1 MDRLTSM
8 RIFTRVVDL
17 CSYSA
22 VASEEGISAQMVGK
36 HVLGL
41 EQWLG
46 GKLFHKTTR
55 QQTLTELGQLFLAR
69 CQRVLEELALTES
82 LTQNLLAEPAGRLR
96 IAAPLSFGHH
106 RLVPLLPA
114 FLDRYPKLEVDLQ
127 LTPRW
132 VDLVEE
138 GFDAAIRTLRPQ
150 DEALI
155 ASPLLTQHYRLC
167 AAPDYLNRHGV
178 PRHPADLAHHQ
189 CLHGNWG
196 EHERWQ
202 FVGGDGQS
210 EEVRVAS
217 RLRINHWPALLTAA
231 LSGAGITCSPP
242 DRCVT
247 ISPRG
252 VCCRCLA
259 TIKARPRPS
268 TSSIRRRGG
277 RCSRSPCWGIFWPNP
292 CKLSPS
298 LNNRL
303 HIFATAL
310 NHRT

>member
-8 RIFTRVVDL
+8 RIFTQVVDL
-17 CSYSA
+17 GSYSA

-82 LTQNLLAEPAGRLR
+82 LTQNLLAEPAWLR

-114 FLDRYPKLEVDLQ
+114 FIDRYPKLDLDLQ

-155 ASPLLTQHYRLC
+155 ARPLLTQHYRLC

-178 PRHPADLAHHQ
+178 PRHPADLALHQ

-202 FVGGDGQS
+202 FVGEDGQS

-231 LSGAGITCSPP
+231 ISGAGITLQPAEQVREHIAAGRLLPLLGRYQSPAKILYFIYP
-242 DRCVT
+242 AARRQVLKITLLGDF
-247 ISPRG
+247 
-252 VCCRCLA
+252 LA
-259 TIKARPRPS
+259 E
-268 TSSIRRRGG
+268 
-277 RCSRSPCWGIFWPNP
+277 
-292 CKLSPS
+292 S
-298 LNNRL
+298 LQ
-303 HIFATAL
+303 AESEPE
-310 NHRT
+310 

>member
-8 RIFTRVVDL
+8 RIFTRVVEL
-17 CSYSA
+17 GSYSA
-22 VASEEGISAQMVGK
+22 VANEQGISAQMVGK
-36 HVLGL
+36 HVQGL

-69 CQRVLEELALTES
+69 CQRVLEEMTLTES

-114 FLDRYPKLEVDLQ
+114 FLDRYPKLDVDLQ

-132 VDLVEE
+132 VDMVEE

-155 ASPLLTQHYRLC
+155 ARPLLTQHYRLC
-167 AAPDYLNRHGV
+167 AAPDYLSRHGL
-178 PRHPADLAHHQ
+178 PRHPADLARHQ

-196 EHERWQ
+196 DHERWQ
-202 FVGGDGQS
+202 FVGEDGQR
-210 EEVRVAS
+210 EEVRVGS

-231 LSGAGITCSPP
+231 LAGAG
-242 DRCVT
+242 VT
-247 ISPRG
+247 LQPAEQVREHIAAGRLLPLLSHYQTPAKTLYFIYPAARRQVLKIALLG
-252 VCCRCLA
+252 DFLA
-259 TIKARPRPS
+259 E
-268 TSSIRRRGG
+268 
-277 RCSRSPCWGIFWPNP
+277 
-292 CKLSPS
+292 S
-298 LNNRL
+298 LQSEL
-303 HIFATAL
+303 DAE
-310 NHRT
+310 

>member
-8 RIFTRVVDL
+8 RIFTRVVAL
-17 CSYSA
+17 GSYSA

-55 QQTLTELGQLFLAR
+55 QQSLTELGQLFLAR

-114 FLDRYPKLEVDLQ
+114 FLDRYPKLDLDLQ

-155 ASPLLTQHYRLC
+155 ARPLLTQHYRLC

-178 PRHPADLAHHQ
+178 PRHPADLALHQ

-202 FVGGDGQS
+202 FVGEDGQS

-231 LSGAGITCSPP
+231 LSGAGITLQPAEQVREHIAAGRLLPLLGNYQSPAKTLYFIYP
-242 DRCVT
+242 AARRQVLKITLLGDF
-247 ISPRG
+247 
-252 VCCRCLA
+252 LA
-259 TIKARPRPS
+259 E
-268 TSSIRRRGG
+268 
-277 RCSRSPCWGIFWPNP
+277 
-292 CKLSPS
+292 S
-298 LNNRL
+298 LQVGPEPE
-303 HIFATAL
+303 
-310 NHRT
+310 

>member
-8 RIFTRVVDL
+8 RIFTRVVEL
-17 CSYSA
+17 GSYSA
-22 VASEEGISAQMVGK
+22 VANEQGISAQMVGK

-69 CQRVLEELALTES
+69 CERVLEELALTES

-114 FLDRYPKLEVDLQ
+114 FLARYPKLDLDLQ

-155 ASPLLTQHYRLC
+155 ARPLLIQYYRLC

-178 PRHPADLAHHQ
+178 PRHPADLARHQ

-196 EHERWQ
+196 DHERWQ
-202 FVGGDGQS
+202 FVGEDGQS

-231 LSGAGITCSPP
+231 LAGAGITLQPAEQVRDHIAAGRLRP
-242 DRCVT
+242 LLGHYQTPAKTLYFIYPAARRQVLKITLLGDF
-247 ISPRG
+247 
-252 VCCRCLA
+252 LA
-259 TIKARPRPS
+259 E
-268 TSSIRRRGG
+268 
-277 RCSRSPCWGIFWPNP
+277 
-292 CKLSPS
+292 S
-298 LNNRL
+298 LQ
-303 HIFATAL
+303 AESEAE
-310 NHRT
+310 

>member
-17 CSYSA
+17 GSYSA
-22 VASEEGISAQMVGK
+22 VANEQGISAQMVGK

-82 LTQNLLAEPAGRLR
+82 LTQHLLAEPAGRLR
-96 IAAPLSFGHH
+96 IAAPLNFGHH

-114 FLDRYPKLEVDLQ
+114 FLDRYPKLELDLQ

-155 ASPLLTQHYRLC
+155 ARPLLTQHYRLC
-167 AAPDYLNRHGV
+167 AAPAYLARHGV
-178 PRHPADLAHHQ
+178 PRQPADLASHQ

-202 FVGGDGQS
+202 FVGEDGQS

-231 LSGAGITCSPP
+231 LAGAGITLQPA
-242 DRCVT
+242 DQVRDH
-247 ISPRG
+247 IAMG
-252 VCCRCLA
+252 
-259 TIKARPRPS
+259 
-268 TSSIRRRGG
+268 
-277 RCSRSPCWGIFWPNP
+277 
-292 CKLSPS
+292 
-298 LNNRL
+298 RL
-303 HIFATAL
+303 HPLLSHYRIPAKTLYFIYPAARRQVLKITLLGDFLAEAL
-310 NHRT
+310 ADKSPQPA

>member
-17 CSYSA
+17 GSYSA

-114 FLDRYPKLEVDLQ
+114 FLDRYPKLDLDLQ

-155 ASPLLTQHYRLC
+155 ARPLLTQHYRLC

-178 PRHPADLAHHQ
+178 PRHPADLARHQ

-202 FVGGDGQS
+202 FVGEDGQS

-231 LSGAGITCSPP
+231 LSGAG
-242 DRCVT
+242 
-247 ISPRG
+247 
-252 VCCRCLA
+252 
-259 TIKARPRPS
+259 
-268 TSSIRRRGG
+268 
-277 RCSRSPCWGIFWPNP
+277 
-292 CKLSPS
+292 
-298 LNNRL
+298 
-303 HIFATAL
+303 
-310 NHRT
+310 

>member
-17 CSYSA
+17 GSYSS
-22 VASEEGISAQMVGK
+22 VASEQGISAQMVGK

-114 FLDRYPKLEVDLQ
+114 FLDRYPKLDLDLQ

-150 DEALI
+150 DETLI
-155 ASPLLTQHYRLC
+155 ARPLLTLHYRLC

-178 PRHPADLAHHQ
+178 PRHPADLARHQ

-202 FVGGDGQS
+202 FVGEGGQS

-231 LSGAGITCSPP
+231 LSGAGITLQPAEQVREHIASGRLLPLLGRYQSPAKTLYFIYP
-242 DRCVT
+242 AARRQVLKITLLGDF
-247 ISPRG
+247 
-252 VCCRCLA
+252 LA
-259 TIKARPRPS
+259 E
-268 TSSIRRRGG
+268 
-277 RCSRSPCWGIFWPNP
+277 
-292 CKLSPS
+292 S
-298 LNNRL
+298 LQ
-303 HIFATAL
+303 AEPEPE
-310 NHRT
+310 

>member
-17 CSYSA
+17 GSYSA
-22 VASEEGISAQMVGK
+22 VANEQGISAQMVGK
-36 HVLGL
+36 HVQGL

-82 LTQNLLAEPAGRLR
+82 LTQHLLAEPAGRLR

-114 FLDRYPKLEVDLQ
+114 FLDRYPRLEVELQ

-155 ASPLLTQHYRLC
+155 ARPLLTQHYRLC
-167 AAPDYLNRHGV
+167 AAPAYLARHGV
-178 PRHPADLAHHQ
+178 PRQPADLASHQ

-202 FVGGDGQS
+202 FVGGDGQN

-231 LSGAGITCSPP
+231 LSGAGISLQPADQVQEHIAAGRLLPLLDTYRTPDKTLHFIYSAARRQVLKITLLGDFLAEALADKSPQP
-242 DRCVT
+242 
-247 ISPRG
+247 
-252 VCCRCLA
+252 A
-259 TIKARPRPS
+259 
-268 TSSIRRRGG
+268 
-277 RCSRSPCWGIFWPNP
+277 
-292 CKLSPS
+292 
-298 LNNRL
+298 
-303 HIFATAL
+303 
-310 NHRT
+310 

>member
-1 MDRLTSM
+1 M
-8 RIFTRVVDL
+8 RIFTWVVDL
-17 CSYSA
+17 GSYSA

-114 FLDRYPKLEVDLQ
+114 FLDRNPKLDLDLQ

-155 ASPLLTQHYRLC
+155 ARPLLTQHYRLC

-178 PRHPADLAHHQ
+178 PRHPADLVRHQ

-202 FVGGDGQS
+202 FVGEDGQS

-231 LSGAGITCSPP
+231 LSGAGITLQPAEQVREHIAAGRLLPLLGRYQSPAKILYFIYP
-242 DRCVT
+242 AARRQVLKITLLGDF
-247 ISPRG
+247 
-252 VCCRCLA
+252 LA
-259 TIKARPRPS
+259 E
-268 TSSIRRRGG
+268 
-277 RCSRSPCWGIFWPNP
+277 
-292 CKLSPS
+292 S
-298 LNNRL
+298 L
-303 HIFATAL
+303 
-310 NHRT
+310 

>member
-8 RIFTRVVDL
+8 RIFTQVVDL
-17 CSYSA
+17 GSYSA

-114 FLDRYPKLEVDLQ
+114 FLDRYPRLDLDLQ

-155 ASPLLTQHYRLC
+155 ARPLLTQHYRLC

-178 PRHPADLAHHQ
+178 PRHPADLARHQ

-202 FVGGDGQS
+202 FVGEDGQS

-217 RLRINHWPALLTAA
+217 RLRINHGPALLTAA
-231 LSGAGITCSPP
+231 LSGAGITLQPAEQVRDYLAAGRLLPLLGRYQSPAKTLYFIYP
-242 DRCVT
+242 AARRQVLKITLLGDF
-247 ISPRG
+247 
-252 VCCRCLA
+252 LA
-259 TIKARPRPS
+259 E
-268 TSSIRRRGG
+268 
-277 RCSRSPCWGIFWPNP
+277 
-292 CKLSPS
+292 S
-298 LNNRL
+298 LQ
-303 HIFATAL
+303 AEPESE
-310 NHRT
+310 

>member
-17 CSYSA
+17 GSYSA
-22 VASEEGISAQMVGK
+22 VASEAGISAQMVGK

-69 CQRVLEELALTES
+69 SQRVLEELALTES

-155 ASPLLTQHYRLC
+155 ARPLLTQHYRLC

-178 PRHPADLAHHQ
+178 PRHPADLARHQ

-202 FVGGDGQS
+202 FVGEDGQS
-210 EEVRVAS
+210 EEVRVTS

-231 LSGAGITCSPP
+231 LSGAGITLQPAEQVREHIAAGRLLPLLGRYQSPAKTLYFIYP
-242 DRCVT
+242 AARRQVLKITLLGDF
-247 ISPRG
+247 
-252 VCCRCLA
+252 LA
-259 TIKARPRPS
+259 E
-268 TSSIRRRGG
+268 
-277 RCSRSPCWGIFWPNP
+277 
-292 CKLSPS
+292 S
-298 LNNRL
+298 LQ
-303 HIFATAL
+303 AESEPE
-310 NHRT
+310 

>member
-17 CSYSA
+17 GSYSA
-22 VASEEGISAQMVGK
+22 VANEQGISAQMVGK
-36 HVLGL
+36 HVQGL

-82 LTQNLLAEPAGRLR
+82 LTQSLLAEPAGRLR
-96 IAAPLSFGHH
+96 ITAPLSFGHH

-155 ASPLLTQHYRLC
+155 ARPLLTQHYRLC
-167 AAPDYLNRHGV
+167 AAPAYLARHGV
-178 PRHPADLAHHQ
+178 PRQPADLASHQ

-202 FVGGDGQS
+202 FVGEDGQS

-231 LSGAGITCSPP
+231 LTGAGISLQPAEQVRDHIAAGRLLPLLDTYRIP
-242 DRCVT
+242 DKTLHFIYPAARRQVLKIT
-247 ISPRG
+247 LLG
-252 VCCRCLA
+252 DFLA
-259 TIKARPRPS
+259 D
-268 TSSIRRRGG
+268 
-277 RCSRSPCWGIFWPNP
+277 
-292 CKLSPS
+292 S
-298 LNNRL
+298 LQ
-303 HIFATAL
+303 AEPEPE
-310 NHRT
+310 

>member
-17 CSYSA
+17 GSYSA

-114 FLDRYPKLEVDLQ
+114 FLDRYPKLDLDLQ

-155 ASPLLTQHYRLC
+155 ARPLLTQHYRLC

-178 PRHPADLAHHQ
+178 PRHPADLVRHQ

-202 FVGGDGQS
+202 FVGEDGQS

-231 LSGAGITCSPP
+231 LSGAGITLQPAEQVRDHIAAGRLLPLLGRYQSPAKTLYFIYP
-242 DRCVT
+242 AARRQVLKITLLGDF
-247 ISPRG
+247 
-252 VCCRCLA
+252 LA
-259 TIKARPRPS
+259 E
-268 TSSIRRRGG
+268 
-277 RCSRSPCWGIFWPNP
+277 
-292 CKLSPS
+292 S
-298 LNNRL
+298 LQAGL
-303 HIFATAL
+303 EPE
-310 NHRT
+310 

>member
-8 RIFTRVVDL
+8 RIFTRVVDFG
-17 CSYSA
+17 SYSA

-114 FLDRYPKLEVDLQ
+114 FLDRYPKLDLDLQ

-138 GFDAAIRTLRPQ
+138 GVDAAIRTLRPQ

-155 ASPLLTQHYRLC
+155 ARPLLTQHYRLC

-178 PRHPADLAHHQ
+178 PRHPADLARHQ

-202 FVGGDGQS
+202 FVGEDGQS

-231 LSGAGITCSPP
+231 LSGAGITLQPAEQVREHIASGRLLPLLGRYQSPAKTLYFIYPAARRQVLKITLLGDFLAESLQAGP
-242 DRCVT
+242 D
-247 ISPRG
+247 PE
-252 VCCRCLA
+252 
-259 TIKARPRPS
+259 
-268 TSSIRRRGG
+268 
-277 RCSRSPCWGIFWPNP
+277 
-292 CKLSPS
+292 
-298 LNNRL
+298 
-303 HIFATAL
+303 
-310 NHRT
+310 

>member
-17 CSYSA
+17 GSYSA
-22 VASEEGISAQMVGK
+22 VANEQGISAQMVGK
-36 HVLGL
+36 HMQGL

-55 QQTLTELGQLFLAR
+55 QQILTELGQLFLAR

-114 FLDRYPKLEVDLQ
+114 FLDRYPRLELDLQ

-155 ASPLLTQHYRLC
+155 ARPLLTQHYRLC
-167 AAPDYLNRHGV
+167 AAPDYLARHGV
-178 PRHPADLAHHQ
+178 PRQPADLARHQ

-202 FVGGDGQS
+202 FVGENGQS
-210 EEVRVAS
+210 EEVRVTS

-231 LSGAGITCSPP
+231 LSGAGITLQPAEQVQGHIAAGLLLPLLDTYRIPDKTLHFIYPAARRQVLKITLLGDFLAEALADKSPQP
-242 DRCVT
+242 
-247 ISPRG
+247 
-252 VCCRCLA
+252 A
-259 TIKARPRPS
+259 
-268 TSSIRRRGG
+268 
-277 RCSRSPCWGIFWPNP
+277 
-292 CKLSPS
+292 
-298 LNNRL
+298 
-303 HIFATAL
+303 
-310 NHRT
+310 

>member
-17 CSYSA
+17 GSYSA

-36 HVLGL
+36 HVQGL

-55 QQTLTELGQLFLAR
+55 QQALTELGQLFLAR

-82 LTQNLLAEPAGRLR
+82 LTQHLLAEPAGRLR

-150 DEALI
+150 DEARI
-155 ASPLLTQHYRLC
+155 ARPLLTQRYRLC
-167 AAPDYLNRHGV
+167 AAPDYLARHGV
-178 PRHPADLAHHQ
+178 PRQPADLARHQ

-231 LSGAGITCSPP
+231 LAGAGISLQPADQVQGHIAAGRLLPLLDTYRIPDKTLHFIYPAARRQVLKITLLGDFLAEALADKSPQP
-242 DRCVT
+242 
-247 ISPRG
+247 
-252 VCCRCLA
+252 A
-259 TIKARPRPS
+259 
-268 TSSIRRRGG
+268 
-277 RCSRSPCWGIFWPNP
+277 
-292 CKLSPS
+292 
-298 LNNRL
+298 
-303 HIFATAL
+303 
-310 NHRT
+310 

>member
-8 RIFTRVVDL
+8 RIFTRVVAL
-17 CSYSA
+17 GSYSA

-55 QQTLTELGQLFLAR
+55 QQSLTELGQLFLAR

-114 FLDRYPKLEVDLQ
+114 FLDRYPKLDLDLQ

-155 ASPLLTQHYRLC
+155 ARPLLTQHYRLC

-178 PRHPADLAHHQ
+178 PRHPADLARHQ

-202 FVGGDGQS
+202 FVGEDGQS

-231 LSGAGITCSPP
+231 LSGAGITLQPAEQVREHIAAGRLLPLLGRYQSPAKTLYFIYP
-242 DRCVT
+242 AARRQVLKITLLGDF
-247 ISPRG
+247 
-252 VCCRCLA
+252 LA
-259 TIKARPRPS
+259 E
-268 TSSIRRRGG
+268 
-277 RCSRSPCWGIFWPNP
+277 
-292 CKLSPS
+292 S
-298 LNNRL
+298 LQ
-303 HIFATAL
+303 AGPEPE
-310 NHRT
+310 

>member
-17 CSYSA
+17 GSYSA
-22 VASEEGISAQMVGK
+22 VASEEGISAQMVSK

-114 FLDRYPKLEVDLQ
+114 FLDRYPKLDLDLQ

-155 ASPLLTQHYRLC
+155 ARPLLTQHYRLC
-167 AAPDYLNRHGV
+167 ATPDYLNRHGV
-178 PRHPADLAHHQ
+178 PRHPADLVRHQ

-202 FVGGDGQS
+202 FVGEDGQS

-231 LSGAGITCSPP
+231 LSGAGITLQPAEQVREHIASGRLLPLLGRYQNP
-242 DRCVT
+242 AKTLYFIYPAARRQVLKITLLGDF
-247 ISPRG
+247 
-252 VCCRCLA
+252 LA
-259 TIKARPRPS
+259 E
-268 TSSIRRRGG
+268 
-277 RCSRSPCWGIFWPNP
+277 
-292 CKLSPS
+292 S
-298 LNNRL
+298 LQ
-303 HIFATAL
+303 AGPEPE
-310 NHRT
+310 

>member
-17 CSYSA
+17 GSYSA
-22 VASEEGISAQMVGK
+22 VASEAGISAQMVGK

-114 FLDRYPKLEVDLQ
+114 FLDRYPKLDLDLQ

-155 ASPLLTQHYRLC
+155 ARPLLTQHYRLC

-178 PRHPADLAHHQ
+178 PRHPADLARHQ

-202 FVGGDGQS
+202 FVGEDGQS

-231 LSGAGITCSPP
+231 LSGAGITLQPAEQVREHIAAGRLLPLLGRYQSPAKTLYFIYP
-242 DRCVT
+242 AARRQVLKITLLGDF
-247 ISPRG
+247 
-252 VCCRCLA
+252 LA
-259 TIKARPRPS
+259 E
-268 TSSIRRRGG
+268 
-277 RCSRSPCWGIFWPNP
+277 
-292 CKLSPS
+292 S
-298 LNNRL
+298 LQ
-303 HIFATAL
+303 AGPEPE
-310 NHRT
+310 

>member
-17 CSYSA
+17 GSYSA
-22 VASEEGISAQMVGK
+22 VASEQGISPQMVGK
-36 HVLGL
+36 HVQG
-41 EQWLG
+41 LG

-82 LTQNLLAEPAGRLR
+82 LTQHLLAEPAGRLR

-114 FLDRYPKLEVDLQ
+114 FLDRYPRLEVDLQ

-155 ASPLLTQHYRLC
+155 ARPLLTQHYRLC
-167 AAPDYLNRHGV
+167 AAPAYLARHGV
-178 PRHPADLAHHQ
+178 PRQPADLASHQ

-231 LSGAGITCSPP
+231 LAGAGISLQPAKQVQEHIAAGRLLPLLDTYRIPDKTLHFIYPAARRQVLKITLLGDFLAEALADKSPQP
-242 DRCVT
+242 
-247 ISPRG
+247 
-252 VCCRCLA
+252 A
-259 TIKARPRPS
+259 
-268 TSSIRRRGG
+268 
-277 RCSRSPCWGIFWPNP
+277 
-292 CKLSPS
+292 
-298 LNNRL
+298 
-303 HIFATAL
+303 
-310 NHRT
+310 

>member
-8 RIFTRVVDL
+8 RIFTRVVEL
-17 CSYSA
+17 GSYSA
-22 VASEEGISAQMVGK
+22 VANEQGISAQMVGK
-36 HVLGL
+36 HVQGL

-69 CQRVLEELALTES
+69 CQRVLEEMALTES

-114 FLDRYPKLEVDLQ
+114 FLDRYPKLDVDLQ

-155 ASPLLTQHYRLC
+155 ARPLLTQHYRLC
-167 AAPDYLNRHGV
+167 AAPDYLFRHGL
-178 PRHPADLAHHQ
+178 PRHPADLARHQ

-196 EHERWQ
+196 DHERWQ
-202 FVGGDGQS
+202 FVGEDGQR
-210 EEVRVAS
+210 EEVRVGS

-231 LSGAGITCSPP
+231 LAGAG
-242 DRCVT
+242 VT
-247 ISPRG
+247 LQPAEQVREHIAAGRLLPLLSHYQTPAKTLYFIYPAARRQVLKIALLG
-252 VCCRCLA
+252 DFLA
-259 TIKARPRPS
+259 E
-268 TSSIRRRGG
+268 
-277 RCSRSPCWGIFWPNP
+277 
-292 CKLSPS
+292 S
-298 LNNRL
+298 LQSEL
-303 HIFATAL
+303 DAE
-310 NHRT
+310 

>member
-17 CSYSA
+17 GSYSA
-22 VASEEGISAQMVGK
+22 VASEAGISAQMVGK

-114 FLDRYPKLEVDLQ
+114 FLDRYPKLDLDLQ

-138 GFDAAIRTLRPQ
+138 GVDAAIRTLRPQ

-155 ASPLLTQHYRLC
+155 ARPLLTQHYRLC

-178 PRHPADLAHHQ
+178 PRHPADLALHQ

-202 FVGGDGQS
+202 FVGEDGQS

-231 LSGAGITCSPP
+231 LSGAGITLQPAEQVREHIAAGRLLPLLGRYQSPAKTLYFIYP
-242 DRCVT
+242 AARRQVLKITLLGDF
-247 ISPRG
+247 
-252 VCCRCLA
+252 LA
-259 TIKARPRPS
+259 E
-268 TSSIRRRGG
+268 
-277 RCSRSPCWGIFWPNP
+277 
-292 CKLSPS
+292 S
-298 LNNRL
+298 LQ
-303 HIFATAL
+303 AESEPE
-310 NHRT
+310 

>member
-1 MDRLTSM
+1 M
-8 RIFTRVVDL
+8 RIFTQVVDL
-17 CSYSA
+17 GSYSA

-69 CQRVLEELALTES
+69 CQRVQEEMALTES

-155 ASPLLTQHYRLC
+155 ARPLLTQHYRLC

-178 PRHPADLAHHQ
+178 PRHPADLARHQ

-202 FVGGDGQS
+202 FVGEDGQS

-231 LSGAGITCSPP
+231 LSGAGITLQPAEQVRDHIAAGRLLPLLGRYQSPAKTLYFIYP
-242 DRCVT
+242 AARRQVLKITLLGDF
-247 ISPRG
+247 
-252 VCCRCLA
+252 LA
-259 TIKARPRPS
+259 E
-268 TSSIRRRGG
+268 
-277 RCSRSPCWGIFWPNP
+277 
-292 CKLSPS
+292 S
-298 LNNRL
+298 LQ
-303 HIFATAL
+303 AGPEPE
-310 NHRT
+310 

>member
-1 MDRLTSM
+1 MCRDWS
-8 RIFTRVVDL
+8 
-17 CSYSA
+17 S
-22 VASEEGISAQMVGK
+22 G
-36 HVLGL
+36 
-41 EQWLG
+41 WW

-55 QQTLTELGQLFLAR
+55 QQALTELGLLFLAR
-69 CQRVLEELALTES
+69 CERVLEELALTES

-114 FLDRYPKLEVDLQ
+114 FLDSYPKLEVDLQ

-150 DEALI
+150 DETLI
-155 ASPLLTQHYRLC
+155 ARPLLTQHYRLC
-167 AAPDYLNRHGV
+167 AAPDYLARHGV
-178 PRHPADLAHHQ
+178 PRQPADLASHQ

-210 EEVRVAS
+210 EEVRVVS

-231 LSGAGITCSPP
+231 LAGAGISLQPADQVQEHIAAGRLLPLLDTYRIPDKTLHFIYPAARRQVLKITLLGDFLAEALADKSPQP
-242 DRCVT
+242 
-247 ISPRG
+247 
-252 VCCRCLA
+252 A
-259 TIKARPRPS
+259 
-268 TSSIRRRGG
+268 
-277 RCSRSPCWGIFWPNP
+277 
-292 CKLSPS
+292 
-298 LNNRL
+298 
-303 HIFATAL
+303 
-310 NHRT
+310 

>member
-17 CSYSA
+17 GSYSA
-22 VASEEGISAQMVGK
+22 VANEQGISAQMVGK
-36 HVLGL
+36 HVQGL

-55 QQTLTELGQLFLAR
+55 QQALTELGQLFLAR

-82 LTQNLLAEPAGRLR
+82 LTQHLLAEPAGRLR

-155 ASPLLTQHYRLC
+155 ARPLLTQHYRLC
-167 AAPDYLNRHGV
+167 AAPDYLARHGV
-178 PRHPADLAHHQ
+178 PRQPADLARHQ

-202 FVGGDGQS
+202 FVGENGQS
-210 EEVRVAS
+210 EEVRVTS

-231 LSGAGITCSPP
+231 LSGAGITLQPAEQVQEHIVAGRLLPLLDTYRIPDKTLHFIYPAARRQVLKITLLGDFLAEALADTSPQP
-242 DRCVT
+242 
-247 ISPRG
+247 
-252 VCCRCLA
+252 A
-259 TIKARPRPS
+259 
-268 TSSIRRRGG
+268 
-277 RCSRSPCWGIFWPNP
+277 
-292 CKLSPS
+292 
-298 LNNRL
+298 
-303 HIFATAL
+303 
-310 NHRT
+310 

>member
-8 RIFTRVVDL
+8 RIFTRVVEL
-17 CSYSA
+17 GSYSA
-22 VASEEGISAQMVGK
+22 VANEQGISAQMVGK
-36 HVLGL
+36 HVQGL

-69 CQRVLEELALTES
+69 CQRVLEEMALTES

-114 FLDRYPKLEVDLQ
+114 FLDRYPKLDVDLQ

-132 VDLVEE
+132 VDLVED

-155 ASPLLTQHYRLC
+155 ARPLLTQHYRLC
-167 AAPDYLNRHGV
+167 AAPDYLSRHGL
-178 PRHPADLAHHQ
+178 PRHPADLARHQ

-196 EHERWQ
+196 DHERWQ
-202 FVGGDGQS
+202 FVGEDGQR
-210 EEVRVAS
+210 EEVRVVS

-231 LSGAGITCSPP
+231 LAGAG
-242 DRCVT
+242 VT
-247 ISPRG
+247 LQPAEQVREHIAAGRLLPLLSHYQTPAKTLYFIYPAARRQVLKIALLG
-252 VCCRCLA
+252 DFLA
-259 TIKARPRPS
+259 E
-268 TSSIRRRGG
+268 
-277 RCSRSPCWGIFWPNP
+277 
-292 CKLSPS
+292 S
-298 LNNRL
+298 LQSEL
-303 HIFATAL
+303 DAE
-310 NHRT
+310 

>member
-17 CSYSA
+17 GSYSA
-22 VASEEGISAQMVGK
+22 VASEAGISAQMVGK

-114 FLDRYPKLEVDLQ
+114 FLDRYPKLDLDLQ

-132 VDLVEE
+132 VDLVED

-155 ASPLLTQHYRLC
+155 ARPLLTQHYRLC

-178 PRHPADLAHHQ
+178 PRHPADLVRHQ

-196 EHERWQ
+196 KHERWQ
-202 FVGGDGQS
+202 FVGEDGQS

-231 LSGAGITCSPP
+231 LSGAGITLQPAEQVREHIAAGRLLPLLGRYQSPAKTLYFIYP
-242 DRCVT
+242 AARRQVLKITLLGDF
-247 ISPRG
+247 
-252 VCCRCLA
+252 LA
-259 TIKARPRPS
+259 E
-268 TSSIRRRGG
+268 
-277 RCSRSPCWGIFWPNP
+277 
-292 CKLSPS
+292 S
-298 LNNRL
+298 LQ
-303 HIFATAL
+303 AEPEPE
-310 NHRT
+310 

>member
-8 RIFTRVVDL
+8 RIFTQVVDL
-17 CSYSA
+17 GSYSA

-114 FLDRYPKLEVDLQ
+114 FIDRYPKLDLDLQ

-155 ASPLLTQHYRLC
+155 ARPLLTQHYRLC

-178 PRHPADLAHHQ
+178 PRHPADLVRHQ

-202 FVGGDGQS
+202 FVGEDGQS

-231 LSGAGITCSPP
+231 LSGAGITLQPAEQVHEHIAAGRLLPLLGRYQSPAKTLYFIYP
-242 DRCVT
+242 AARRQVLKITLLGDF
-247 ISPRG
+247 
-252 VCCRCLA
+252 LA
-259 TIKARPRPS
+259 E
-268 TSSIRRRGG
+268 
-277 RCSRSPCWGIFWPNP
+277 
-292 CKLSPS
+292 S
-298 LNNRL
+298 LQ
-303 HIFATAL
+303 AGPEPE
-310 NHRT
+310 

>member
-8 RIFTRVVDL
+8 RIFTRVVAL
-17 CSYSA
+17 GSYSA

-55 QQTLTELGQLFLAR
+55 QQSLTELGQLFLAR

-106 RLVPLLPA
+106 RLVPLLLA
-114 FLDRYPKLEVDLQ
+114 FLDRYPKLDLDLQ

-155 ASPLLTQHYRLC
+155 ARPLLTQHYRLC

-178 PRHPADLAHHQ
+178 PRHPADLVRHQ

-202 FVGGDGQS
+202 FVGEDGQS

-231 LSGAGITCSPP
+231 LSGAGITLQPAEQVREHIAAGRLLPLLGRYQSPAKTLYFIYP
-242 DRCVT
+242 AARRQVLKITLLGDF
-247 ISPRG
+247 
-252 VCCRCLA
+252 LA
-259 TIKARPRPS
+259 E
-268 TSSIRRRGG
+268 
-277 RCSRSPCWGIFWPNP
+277 
-292 CKLSPS
+292 S
-298 LNNRL
+298 LQ
-303 HIFATAL
+303 AGPEPE
-310 NHRT
+310 

>member
-8 RIFTRVVDL
+8 RIFTRVVEL
-17 CSYSA
+17 GSYSA
-22 VASEEGISAQMVGK
+22 VANEQGISAQMVGK
-36 HVLGL
+36 HVQGL

-69 CQRVLEELALTES
+69 CQRVLEEMTLTES

-114 FLDRYPKLEVDLQ
+114 FLDRYPKLDVDLQ

-132 VDLVEE
+132 VDMVEE

-155 ASPLLTQHYRLC
+155 ARPLLTQHYRLC
-167 AAPDYLNRHGV
+167 AAPDYLSRHGL
-178 PRHPADLAHHQ
+178 PRHPADLARHQ

-196 EHERWQ
+196 DHERWQ
-202 FVGGDGQS
+202 FVGEDGQR
-210 EEVRVAS
+210 EEVRVVS
-217 RLRINHWPALLTAA
+217 RLRINHLPALLTAA
-231 LSGAGITCSPP
+231 LAGAG
-242 DRCVT
+242 VT
-247 ISPRG
+247 LQPAEQVREHIAAGRLLPLLSHYQTPAKTLYFIYPAARRQVLKIALLG
-252 VCCRCLA
+252 DFLA
-259 TIKARPRPS
+259 E
-268 TSSIRRRGG
+268 
-277 RCSRSPCWGIFWPNP
+277 
-292 CKLSPS
+292 S
-298 LNNRL
+298 LQSEL
-303 HIFATAL
+303 DAE
-310 NHRT
+310 